1 MLVFLHPW
9 NHQVFASENIGV
21 RYVGMLKDV
30 EELPYIKD
38 LLSQALKDYSTKGLR
53 DRKNLIFFGGLR
65 FGCSQITNKI
75 CLGTY
80 HYTRQKSIFLI
91 LRSDIW
97 AIWSQGRSRI
107 LLRIQDAGGKLWMEA
122 PVLLIESVR
131 QRLCLDSIWLRRRW
145 FCQHWWK
152 IGVRRANTVF

>member
-1 MLVFLHPW
+1 
-9 NHQVFASENIGV
+9 
-21 RYVGMLKDV
+21 MLKDV

-107 LLRIQDAGGKLWMEA
+107 LLRIQDAGGKL
-122 PVLLIESVR
+122 
-131 QRLCLDSIWLRRRW
+131 
-145 FCQHWWK
+145 
-152 IGVRRANTVF
+152 